1 MSLGVDPL
9 ISNLVF
15 SLNLIPHLSSIPTK
29 SEPESALAQHPLVS
43 VILALYRE
51 NAEDILTTVRSL
63 AQQSYPKDRLQI
75 LIVVEGDDIA
85 TIEAVNRAAVPALE
99 TAGLEPSVITSDG
112 ARHTKP
118 YALNMAL
125 QHARGEYCVFY
136 DAADTFEP
144 EQIEKGVGAMV
155 RGCYDVAQ
163 SKVLRKGGSILSKF
177 LLLDTV
183 VWYWKYV
190 PLILRCSRGF
200 PLSGEGLF
208 LRRDVLREAGNF
220 PDVLT
225 EDAMLGVIL
234 TERNK
239 RFCILDTVVT
249 EKAPRNLWAHVR
261 QKMRWHRGYLTCL
274 RFLRKANIPLPR
286 KFFFFLSFAT
296 PIASSLGALG
306 WMAILFQWL
315 TTTMGGVAPG
325 PEILGE
331 VLHYWSLFLIGVG
344 TPLTIL
350 SVMALTRRLQLRSY
364 APVAFGIP
372 IYWIFVGCC
381 ATAALFRGTRD
392 WGKTDR

>member
-15 SLNLIPHLSSIPTK
+15 SLNLIPHLSPVQT
-29 SEPESALAQHPLVS
+29 ESWQEDRWPQYPLVS
-43 VILALYRE
+43 VIIALYRE
-51 NAEDILTTVRSL
+51 NSEDILTTIQSL
-63 AQQSYPKDRLQI
+63 AKQSYAKHRLQV
-75 LIVVEGDDIA
+75 LIVVERDDIA
-85 TIEAVNRAAVPALE
+85 TIEAVNGVAVPALAA
-99 TAGLEPSVITSDG
+99 AGLEFSVVTADG
-112 ARHTKP
+112 AHHTKP
-118 YALNMAL
+118 YALNIAL
-125 QHARGEYCVFY
+125 QHAQGEYCVFY

-144 EQIEKGVGAMV
+144 EHIEKGVGAMA
-155 RGCYDVAQ
+155 RWGYDVAQ
-163 SKVLRKGGSILSKF
+163 SKVLRQGGSLLSKF

-208 LRRDVLREAGNF
+208 LRRDVLREVGYF

-239 RFCILDTVVT
+239 KFCILDTVVT
-249 EKAPRNLWAHVR
+249 EKAPRNAWAHIR

-274 RFLRKANIPLPR
+274 RFLSKANIPLPR

-306 WMAILFQWL
+306 WIAILYKWL
-315 TTTMGGVAPG
+315 TMTMGGDAPG
-325 PEILGE
+325 PEVLGAI
-331 VLHYWSLFLIGVG
+331 LHYWSLFLIGVG
-344 TPLTIL
+344 TPITIL
-350 SVMALTRRLQLRSY
+350 SVIALTRRLQLGSY
-364 APVAFGIP
+364 VPVAFGIP
-372 IYWIFVGCC
+372 FYWIFVGCC
-381 ATAALFRGTRD
+381 ATASLFRGTRD

>member
-15 SLNLIPHLSSIPTK
+15 SLNLIPHLSSVRTEREQKGPFT
-29 SEPESALAQHPLVS
+29 QYPLVS

-51 NAEDILTTVRSL
+51 NSEDILTTVQSL
-63 AQQSYPKDRLQI
+63 AKQSYAKDRLQV
-75 LIVVEGDDIA
+75 LIVVERDDLA
-85 TIEAVNRAAVPALE
+85 TIEAVDRVAVPVLAA
-99 TAGLEPSVITSDG
+99 AGLETSVITTDG

-118 YALNMAL
+118 YALNIAL
-125 QHARGEYCVFY
+125 QHAQGEYCVFY

-144 EQIEKGVGAMV
+144 EQIERGVGAMI
-155 RGCYDVAQ
+155 RGGYDVAQ
-163 SKVLRKGGSILSKF
+163 SRVLRKGESLLSKF
-177 LLLDTV
+177 LLLDTL

-190 PLILRCSRGF
+190 PLILRCSGGF

-208 LRRDVLREAGNF
+208 IRRDVLQEVGYF

-249 EKAPRNLWAHVR
+249 EKAPRNLWAHIR

-274 RFLRKANIPLPR
+274 GFLGKTNIPLSR

-306 WMAILFQWL
+306 WMAILYQWL
-315 TTTMGGVAPG
+315 TATLGRGARG
-325 PEILGE
+325 PELLGTL
-331 VLHYWSLFLIGVG
+331 LHYWSLFLIGVG
-344 TPLTIL
+344 TPITIL
-350 SVMALTRRLQLRSY
+350 SVMALTRRLQLPSY
-364 APVAFGIP
+364 LPVAFGIP
-372 IYWIFVGCC
+372 FYWIFVGCC
-381 ATAALFRGTRD
+381 ATASLFRGTRD

>member
-15 SLNLIPHLSSIPTK
+15 SLNLIPHLSSVQ
-29 SEPESALAQHPLVS
+29 PESTPETALTQYPLVTI
-43 VILALYRE
+43 ILALYRE
-51 NAEDILTTVRSL
+51 NSEDILTTVHSL
-63 AQQSYPKDRLQI
+63 ANQSYPKDHLQV
-75 LIVVEGDDIA
+75 LIVVECDDIA
-85 TIEAVNRAAVPALE
+85 TIEAVNRAAVPALAA
-99 TAGLEPSVITSDG
+99 AGLEPSVITTDG

-118 YALNMAL
+118 YALNLAL
-125 QHARGEYCVFY
+125 QQARGEYCVFY

-144 EQIEKGVGAMV
+144 DQIEKAVGVMECGN
-155 RGCYDVAQ
+155 YDVAQ
-163 SKVLRKGGSILSKF
+163 SKVLRKGGSLLSKF

-183 VWYWKYV
+183 VWYWKYL
-190 PLILRCSRGF
+190 PLILRCSGGF

-208 LRRDVLREAGNF
+208 LRRDVLREVGYF

-234 TERNK
+234 TECNK
-239 RFCILDTVVT
+239 RFCILDSVVS
-249 EKAPRNLWAHVR
+249 ERAPRKPWAHMR

-274 RFLRKANIPLPR
+274 GFLAKSTIPLPR
-286 KFFFFLSFAT
+286 KFFLYLSFAT

-306 WMAILFQWL
+306 WIAILYKWL
-315 TTTMGGVAPG
+315 TTTMGRAMPG
-325 PEILGE
+325 PELLGA

-344 TPLTIL
+344 TPITVL

-364 APVAFGIP
+364 TPFALGIP
-372 IYWIFVGCC
+372 LYWIFVGCC
-381 ATAALFRGTRD
+381 ATASLFRGTRD

>member
-1 MSLGVDPL
+1 MEGEPKDSLP
-9 ISNLVF
+9 
-15 SLNLIPHLSSIPTK
+15 
-29 SEPESALAQHPLVS
+29 QYPLVS

-51 NAEDILTTVRSL
+51 NSTDILTTVHSL
-63 AQQSYPKDRLQI
+63 VNQSYPKDRLQV
-75 LIVVEGDDIA
+75 LIVVERDDDT
-85 TIEAVNRAAVPALE
+85 TIEAVNGAAVPVLTA
-99 TAGLEPSVITSDG
+99 AGLEPVVITTDG

-118 YALNMAL
+118 YALNIAL
-125 QHARGEYCVFY
+125 QQARGEYCVFY
-136 DAADTFEP
+136 DAADAFAP
-144 EQIEKGVGAMV
+144 GQIAEGIAAMV
-155 RGCYDVAQ
+155 RGSYDVAQ
-163 SKVLRKGGSILSKF
+163 SKVLRKGGSLLSKF
-177 LLLDTV
+177 LLLDTL

-208 LRRDVLREAGNF
+208 IRRDVLREVGYF

-249 EKAPRNLWAHVR
+249 EKAPRNLRAHMR

-274 RFLRKANIPLPR
+274 RFLGTANIPLPR

-306 WMAILFQWL
+306 WMAILYKWL
-315 TTTMGGVAPG
+315 ATAMGGDAPG
-325 PEILGE
+325 PEMLGA

-344 TPLTIL
+344 TPITIL

-364 APVAFGIP
+364 APVALGIP
-372 IYWIFVGCC
+372 FYWIFVGCC
-381 ATAALFRGTRD
+381 ATASLFRGTRD

>member
-9 ISNLVF
+9 ITNLVF
-15 SLNLIPHLSSIPTK
+15 SLNLIPHLSSVRTE
-29 SEPESALAQHPLVS
+29 SEEKDWLPQYPLVS

-51 NAEDILTTVRSL
+51 NGEDILTTVDSV
-63 AQQSYPKDRLQI
+63 AKQSYPKDRLQV
-75 LIVVEGDDIA
+75 LIVVEHDDMA
-85 TIEAVNRAAVPALE
+85 TIETVNRAAVPALAA
-99 TAGLEPSVITSDG
+99 AGLETSVITTDG

-118 YALNMAL
+118 YALNIAL

-144 EQIEKGVGAMV
+144 EQIEKGVGAMA
-155 RGCYDVAQ
+155 GGSYDVAQ
-163 SKVLRKGGSILSKF
+163 SKVLRKGGSLLSKF

-183 VWYWKYV
+183 VWYWKYL
-190 PLILRCSRGF
+190 PLILRCSRDF

-208 LRRDVLREAGNF
+208 IRRDVLREVGYF

-225 EDAMLGVIL
+225 EDAMLDVIL

-249 EKAPRNLWAHVR
+249 EKAPRKLLAHIR

-274 RFLRKANIPLPR
+274 RFLTRANIPLPR
-286 KFFFFLSFAT
+286 KFFLFLSFAT

-306 WMAILFQWL
+306 WMALLYKWL
-315 TTTMGGVAPG
+315 TTTMGGDVPG
-325 PEILGE
+325 PEILGA

-344 TPLTIL
+344 TPITIL

-364 APVAFGIP
+364 TPVAFGIP
-372 IYWIFVGCC
+372 FYWIFVGCC
-381 ATAALFRGTRD
+381 AAASLFRGTRD

>member
-15 SLNLIPHLSSIPTK
+15 SLNLIPHLSSVQTEREQKHSLP
-29 SEPESALAQHPLVS
+29 QYPLVS

-51 NAEDILTTVRSL
+51 NSEDILATVHSL
-63 AQQSYPKDRLQI
+63 AKQSYPKHRLQV
-75 LIVVEGDDIA
+75 LIVVEHDDIA
-85 TIEAVNRAAVPALE
+85 TIEAVNRVAVPALAA
-99 TAGLEPSVITSDG
+99 AGLEPSVMTTDG

-118 YALNMAL
+118 YALNIAL
-125 QHARGEYCVFY
+125 QHAQGEYCVFY

-144 EQIEKGVGAMV
+144 EQIEKGVGAMTC
-155 RGCYDVAQ
+155 GGYDVAQ
-163 SKVLRKGGSILSKF
+163 CKVLRKGGSLLSKF

-208 LRRDVLREAGNF
+208 IRHDVLREVGCF

-225 EDAMLGVIL
+225 EDTMLGVIL

-239 RFCILDTVVT
+239 HFCILDTVVT
-249 EKAPRNLWAHVR
+249 EKAPRNVWAHIR

-306 WMAILFQWL
+306 WMAILYKWL
-315 TTTMGGVAPG
+315 TTTMGVDAPG
-325 PEILGE
+325 PEILGA

-344 TPLTIL
+344 TPITIL
-350 SVMALTRRLQLRSY
+350 SVMALTWRLQLRSY
-364 APVAFGIP
+364 VPVAFGIP
-372 IYWIFVGCC
+372 LYWVFVGCC
-381 ATAALFRGTRD
+381 ATASLFRGTRD

>member
-15 SLNLIPHLSSIPTK
+15 SLNLIPHLASVQTENQQKDSLT
-29 SEPESALAQHPLVS
+29 QFPLVS

-51 NAEDILTTVRSL
+51 NSEDILTTVHSL
-63 AQQSYPKDRLQI
+63 AKQSYPKDRLQV
-75 LIVVEGDDIA
+75 LIVVECDDLA
-85 TIEAVNRAAVPALE
+85 TIEAVNTVAVPALAA
-99 TAGLEPSVITSDG
+99 AGLETSVITTDG

-118 YALNMAL
+118 YALNIAL
-125 QHARGEYCVFY
+125 QDAQGEYCLFY
-136 DAADTFEP
+136 DAADAFEP
-144 EQIEKGVGAMV
+144 EQIEMGVGVMI
-155 RGCYDVAQ
+155 RGGYDVAQ
-163 SKVLRKGGSILSKF
+163 SRVLRKGGSLLSKF
-177 LLLDTV
+177 LLLDTI

-190 PLILRCSRGF
+190 PLILRCSGGF

-208 LRRDVLREAGNF
+208 IRRDVLREAGYF

-249 EKAPRNLWAHVR
+249 EKAPRNVWAHIR

-306 WMAILFQWL
+306 WMAILYKWF
-315 TTTMGGVAPG
+315 TTTMGGDTPG
-325 PEILGE
+325 PEILGA

-344 TPLTIL
+344 TPITIL
-350 SVMALTRRLQLRSY
+350 SVVALTRRLQLRSY
-364 APVAFGIP
+364 VPVAFGIP
-372 IYWIFVGCC
+372 VYWIFVGCC
-381 ATAALFRGTRD
+381 ATASLFRGTRD
-392 WGKTDR
+392 WAKTDR

>member
-15 SLNLIPHLSSIPTK
+15 SLNLIPHLSSVQTE
-29 SEPESALAQHPLVS
+29 SEQKDSLPQYPLVS

-51 NAEDILTTVRSL
+51 NSEDILTTVDSV
-63 AQQSYPKDRLQI
+63 AKQSYPKDRLQI
-75 LIVVEGDDIA
+75 LIVVERDDSA
-85 TIEAVNRAAVPALE
+85 TIEAVNRAAVPALAE
-99 TAGLEPSVITSDG
+99 AGLEPSVITTDG
-112 ARHTKP
+112 SRHTKP
-118 YALNMAL
+118 YALNVAL
-125 QHARGEYCVFY
+125 QHAQGEYCVFY

-144 EQIEKGVGAMV
+144 EHIEKGVGAMV
-155 RGCYDVAQ
+155 SGGYDVAQ
-163 SKVLRKGGSILSKF
+163 SKVLRKGGSLLSKF
-177 LLLDTV
+177 LLLDTL

-208 LRRDVLREAGNF
+208 IRRDVLREVGYF

-249 EKAPRNLWAHVR
+249 EKAPRNLWAHIR

-274 RFLRKANIPLPR
+274 AFLAKVNIPLAR

-296 PIASSLGALG
+296 PIASSLGAVG
-306 WMAILFQWL
+306 WMAILYKWL
-315 TTTMGGVAPG
+315 TTAMGGGATQ
-325 PEILGE
+325 PEILAAI
-331 VLHYWSLFLIGVG
+331 LHYWSLFLIGVG
-344 TPLTIL
+344 TPITIL

-364 APVAFGIP
+364 MPVALGIP
-372 IYWIFVGCC
+372 FYWIFVGCC
-381 ATAALFRGTRD
+381 ATASLFRGTRD

>member
-15 SLNLIPHLSSIPTK
+15 SLNLIPHLSPVRA
-29 SEPESALAQHPLVS
+29 EGAQKGSLTQFPLVS
-43 VILALYRE
+43 IILALYRE
-51 NAEDILTTVRSL
+51 NSEDILTTVHSL
-63 AQQSYPKDRLQI
+63 AKQSYPKDRLQV
-75 LIVVEGDDIA
+75 LIVVERDDLA
-85 TIEAVNRAAVPALE
+85 TIEAVNRAAVPVLAA
-99 TAGLEPSVITSDG
+99 AGLETSVITTDG

-118 YALNMAL
+118 YALNIAL
-125 QHARGEYCVFY
+125 QYAQGEYCVFY
-136 DAADTFEP
+136 DAADTFDP
-144 EQIEKGVGAMV
+144 KHIEKGVGAMAH
-155 RGCYDVAQ
+155 GGYDVAQ
-163 SKVLRKGGSILSKF
+163 SKVLRKGGSLLSKF

-183 VWYWKYV
+183 VWYWKYL
-190 PLILRCSRGF
+190 PLLLRCSSGF

-208 LRRDVLREAGNF
+208 IRRDVLREAGYF

-234 TERNK
+234 IERNK

-249 EKAPRNLWAHVR
+249 EKAPRKLRAHIR

-274 RFLRKANIPLPR
+274 RFLTKANIPLPR
-286 KFFFFLSFAT
+286 KFFLFLSFAT

-306 WMAILFQWL
+306 WMAILYEWL
-315 TTTMGGVAPG
+315 TTTMGGDLPG
-325 PEILGE
+325 PEILGAI
-331 VLHYWSLFLIGVG
+331 LHYWSLFLIGIG
-344 TPLTIL
+344 TPITIL

-372 IYWIFVGCC
+372 FYWIFVGCC
-381 ATAALFRGTRD
+381 ATASLFRGTRD

>member
-15 SLNLIPHLSSIPTK
+15 SLNLIPHLSRAQ
-29 SEPESALAQHPLVS
+29 PENGQSDCLRQFPLVS

-51 NAEDILTTVRSL
+51 NREDILTTVHSL
-63 AQQSYPKDRLQI
+63 AKQSYPKDLLQV
-75 LIVVEGDDIA
+75 LIVVECDDIA
-85 TIEAVNRAAVPALE
+85 TMEAVNRVAVPALAA
-99 TAGLEPSVITSDG
+99 AGLEALVITTDG

-118 YALNMAL
+118 YALNLAL
-125 QHARGEYCVFY
+125 EHAQGEYCVFY
-136 DAADTFEP
+136 DAADEFEP
-144 EQIEKGVGAMV
+144 EQIEMGVGAMI
-155 RGCYDVAQ
+155 RGGYDVAQ
-163 SKVLRKGGSILSKF
+163 SKVLRKGGSLLSKF

-190 PLILRCSRGF
+190 PLILRCSGGF

-208 LRRDVLREAGNF
+208 IRRDVLREAGYF

-239 RFCILDTVVT
+239 HFCILDTVVT
-249 EKAPRNLWAHVR
+249 EKAPRNAWAHIR

-274 RFLRKANIPLPR
+274 SYLGKASIPLPR

-296 PIASSLGALG
+296 PIASCLGALG
-306 WMAILFQWL
+306 WMAILYKWL

-325 PEILGE
+325 PEILGA

-344 TPLTIL
+344 TPITIL
-350 SVMALTRRLQLRSY
+350 SVMALTWRLQLRSY
-364 APVAFGIP
+364 MPVAFGIP
-372 IYWIFVGCC
+372 VYWIFVGCC
-381 ATAALFRGTRD
+381 ATASLFRGTRN

>member
-15 SLNLIPHLSSIPTK
+15 SLNLIPHLAPGRTENGRK
-29 SEPESALAQHPLVS
+29 DVLREYPLVS

-51 NAEDILTTVRSL
+51 SSEDILTTVHSL
-63 AQQSYPKDRLQI
+63 AKQSYPKDRLQV
-75 LIVVEGDDIA
+75 LIVVECDDIA
-85 TIEAVNRAAVPALE
+85 TVDAVNRFAVPALAA
-99 TAGLEPSVITSDG
+99 AGLETSVITTDG

-118 YALNMAL
+118 YALNLAL
-125 QHARGEYCVFY
+125 RHARGEYCVFY
-136 DAADTFEP
+136 DAADTFEADH
-144 EQIEKGVGAMV
+144 IENGIGAMT
-155 RGCYDVAQ
+155 RAGYDVAQ
-163 SKVLRKGGSILSKF
+163 SKVLRKGGSLLSKF

-190 PLILRCSRGF
+190 PLILRCSKGF

-208 LRRDVLREAGNF
+208 LRRDVLQEVGYF

-234 TERNK
+234 TEHNK
-239 RFCILDTVVT
+239 HFCILDTVVT
-249 EKAPRNLWAHVR
+249 EKAPRNAWAHIR

-274 RFLRKANIPLPR
+274 RFLRTANLPLAR

-306 WMAILFQWL
+306 WMVILYRWL
-315 TTTMGGVAPG
+315 TLAMGGDAPG
-325 PEILGE
+325 PEILGP

-344 TPLTIL
+344 TPITIL

-364 APVAFGIP
+364 MPVAFGIP
-372 IYWIFVGCC
+372 FYWIFVGCC
-381 ATAALFRGTRD
+381 ATASLFRGTRD